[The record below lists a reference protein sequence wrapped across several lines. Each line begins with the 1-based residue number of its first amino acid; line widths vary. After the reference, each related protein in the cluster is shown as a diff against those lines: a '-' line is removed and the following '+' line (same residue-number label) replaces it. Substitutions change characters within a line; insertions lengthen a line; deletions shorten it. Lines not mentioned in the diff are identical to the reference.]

1 MRTEL
6 NDLNE
11 TLLYSTL
18 FNLMKKMCVLC
29 LLDIEYL
36 PCEGYNQEG
45 SDFIFT
51 ISSHI
56 LE

>member
-6 NDLNE
+6 NLLNE
-11 TLLYSTL
+11 TTL
-18 FNLMKKMCVLC
+18 FNSMCVLC

-45 SDFIFT
+45 RDFIVT